1 MTGTYSVTAT
11 FTGACAGTVL
21 TQTQTVQVGP
31 PSVFAG
37 SGSIDGSGTGNFDT
51 FCPGTA
57 FRVAASPIGAGISYR
72 WSGPNSFTSTTQSF
86 TLTNATAAMSGAYS
100 VTATFT
106 GGCSNTA
113 VASVIIATPI
123 IYVTSRTVGINP
135 VNTWAFCPGAAF
147 ELSVSPS
154 NGASITYQWRGPN
167 GFTST
172 APSFTL
178 TNATATMTGAYSVT
192 ATYSGA
198 CLGTSTSSGYV
209 EIGINVPSIIT
220 SRTLNSPNYPTTLTA
235 SGCRGYEEQVIWST
249 GVGGNTIIVAPAQSM
264 TYSAVCRLI
273 NGGCG
278 GAPSNVVS
286 VTVTNAPPVDL
297 RLSML
302 VSTRTPEVNKPVRV
316 TVLVENRSNQDATNV
331 QWRCRLPSYLSFVA
345 QEPGVVHAAGVVTGN
360 PAIIADNSTLPFSFT
375 VMPTIN
381 ARYRLASQISMADNP
396 DPEATPNYGTNSGQ
410 KYVAWADFRT
420 TGAAIDTTLSSP
432 EPNPARLPPVASNQP
447 TVAAGFSD
455 LSLGIQTSTLTPAL
469 NGEITVTVRI
479 ASQGYYFE
487 ERAQVRCQLPV
498 GMSFVSS
505 SDFTASGNVLTSTSR
520 TVYTYGSTSL
530 TFRARVNQ
538 PGQATI
544 QAEIFS
550 MGRPD
555 HDSTPN
561 NGYDNGEDDTAQ
573 VSLRTLMQ

>member
-1 MTGTYSVTAT
+1 
-11 FTGACAGTVL
+11 
-21 TQTQTVQVGP
+21 
-31 PSVFAG
+31 
-37 SGSIDGSGTGNFDT
+37 
-51 FCPGTA
+51 
-57 FRVAASPIGAGISYR
+57 
-72 WSGPNSFTSTTQSF
+72 
-86 TLTNATAAMSGAYS
+86 
-100 VTATFT
+100 
-106 GGCSNTA
+106 
-113 VASVIIATPI
+113 
-123 IYVTSRTVGINP
+123 
-135 VNTWAFCPGAAF
+135 
-147 ELSVSPS
+147 
-154 NGASITYQWRGPN
+154 
-167 GFTST
+167 
-172 APSFTL
+172 
-178 TNATATMTGAYSVT
+178 
-192 ATYSGA
+192 
-198 CLGTSTSSGYV
+198 
-209 EIGINVPSIIT
+209 
-220 SRTLNSPNYPTTLTA
+220 
-235 SGCRGYEEQVIWST
+235 
-249 GVGGNTIIVAPAQSM
+249 
-264 TYSAVCRLI
+264 
-273 NGGCG
+273 
-278 GAPSNVVS
+278 
-286 VTVTNAPPVDL
+286 
-297 RLSML
+297 ML

-520 TVYTYGSTSL
+520 TVYTYGPTSL

-555 HDSTPN
+555 PDSTPD